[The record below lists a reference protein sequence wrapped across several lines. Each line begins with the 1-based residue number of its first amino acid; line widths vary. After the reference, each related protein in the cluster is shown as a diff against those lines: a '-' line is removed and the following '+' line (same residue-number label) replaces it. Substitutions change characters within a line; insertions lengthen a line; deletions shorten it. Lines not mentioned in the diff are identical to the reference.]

1 MTYEEMLAR
10 MAAVEVRAATPT
22 RMLDGFTR
30 PRLPGL
36 AGYERSRLERILD
49 GRL

>member
-1 MTYEEMLAR
+1 MTYEELLAR
-10 MAAVEVRAATPT
+10 MAVVEVRDAADA
-22 RMLDGFTR
+22 MLAGFTR
-30 PRLPGL
+30 PRLAGL